1 MKPTCRELLDW
12 MKNATKL
19 AKELDLPGG
28 PVGIPS
34 AQLAARVERVLALH
48 VVHPDRV
55 YGSYCKSCHAK
66 WPCPTVR
73 ILDGEE
79 DK

>member
-34 AQLAARVERVLALH
+34 AQLAARVERVLARH
-48 VVHPDRV
+48 KAGKHRRV
-55 YGSYCKSCHAK
+55 CRHCFGE